1 MFGFESENDLSEPDK
16 NENKDKILLQ
26 VTETIFFT
34 ISELIPG
41 TTIPKELYPS
51 PSLKQSVA
59 E

>member
-1 MFGFESENDLSEPDK
+1 MK
-16 NENKDKILLQ
+16 IKIKILLQ

>member
-16 NENKDKILLQ
+16 NENKDKNSIASDRNH
-26 VTETIFFT
+26 FFT